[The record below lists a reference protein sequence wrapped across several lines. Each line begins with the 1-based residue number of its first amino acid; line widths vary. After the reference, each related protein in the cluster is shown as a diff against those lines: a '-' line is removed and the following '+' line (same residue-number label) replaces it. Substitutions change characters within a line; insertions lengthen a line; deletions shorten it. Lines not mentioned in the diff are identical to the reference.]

1 MESENEFE
9 RNRADEWEQ
18 RYHAVD
24 QAFDYYKE
32 FVLEILTEEQIE
44 LLAQYVN
51 GQHHA
56 LEQEVPQEPNS
67 APYAE
72 VLDSV
77 SPQYEQL
84 GEIVED
90 IAYIGT
96 YIKNN
101 TSNEHIAFMDDTLG
115 CSSAHG
121 HPSCKASDEDE
132 K

>member
-1 MESENEFE
+1 MTVWIN
-9 RNRADEWEQ
+9 
-18 RYHAVD
+18 
-24 QAFDYYKE
+24 
-32 FVLEILTEEQIE
+32 L
-44 LLAQYVN
+44 
-51 GQHHA
+51 
-56 LEQEVPQEPNS
+56 EVPQEPNS

-101 TSNEHIAFMDDTLG
+101 TSNGIY
-115 CSSAHG
+115 
-121 HPSCKASDEDE
+121 
-132 K
+132 